1 MLELQ
6 LRVEDFDGPRSWS
19 WVLSREGEFLAD
31 HQVVIPEPCW
41 ESDALQDLYG
51 HLQWS
56 GVPDISADG
65 ESEILTQIGRWAYAY
80 GLGAVGQVL
89 IAQSVPVTVRL
100 ITSAQ
105 TRHLALW
112 PWELAVADSRTLASR
127 DIRFVVDLD
136 LQTPA
141 RPRAEAGQA
150 LRVLGLFSLPDAAS
164 PLNLRR
170 ERVALMNLF
179 QEVSA
184 VHRKAID
191 LRILQY
197 GVTRRRLRDVV
208 NDGQGWDIL
217 HVSAHGTTTGL
228 LLERED
234 GSPDLVTNE
243 DLRILLGP
251 LATRVKFAMV
261 SSCSSG
267 ASESDAFAACV
278 DELRPVHRNTG
289 SRSDRT
295 SPSPSLAA
303 ALAAQLGC
311 WVLGMRYPVDDR
323 FAIELSHRVYNRLI
337 GDAAQ
342 SPPQA
347 LAFALSEWH
356 EQSGRPTL
364 AEMTPILFGRQGVD
378 RRLTAPA
385 LTGPPLGADRSRQQ
399 AFLPSPP
406 AEFVGRAGLLTAASK
421 ALAPRSGASGV
432 MLHGMPRVGKSACA
446 LELAHTHADRFAAVV
461 WHEVRDDEHV
471 GTALQRFAREFREQ
485 LEDAGLTPIANFDA
499 PRTLDDPDLLARSLR
514 LLSIFLTNNRVL
526 VVLDNG
532 TPLLTEQGRW
542 RDHRWGR
549 LVDAVTGHSGL
560 SRLVMTTSCAVPGLD
575 DRVTR
580 LPVVPLSTREAALL
594 ARSLPDMSA
603 LFRAGSGSRET
614 IRSLL
619 RACGGHPGLLLDAS
633 RDVLLDAGPPGGFR
647 HAELN
652 DDHLAITHWTRTA
665 TRQLPEPEQLLGA
678 LLCDLEENDRIP
690 WVLRDAWPKLWQ
702 HLDRPGTAPPWQ
714 SLVRS
719 LEARALLTVERAT
732 EQNTFE
738 VEVPPVPGSADS
750 PGTAFTMT
758 GQAAVEIYPGLV
770 IGVHEEDE
778 GVLCIR
784 IHPTVA
790 EAVRAMAEPEFAR
803 TVSGCLAE
811 LWMRMMSAEA
821 LNYPDRE
828 LTIME
833 AAAARHAVPYA
844 ARQGTWS
851 QVHQLLEV
859 LFSRD
864 ASPETVRSVLPWLR
878 QAAEEADAAPVRSF
892 CRQWIAQVSGAP
904 PAPAENDHNPAG
916 TPGEPAPSTPQP
928 QTASETWLDELQE
941 AYEQGDFHRVLGD
954 LTRLRG
960 QSVLTPTAGSS
971 PRDREMR
978 RLIES
983 ALETGFHAA
992 LGLREWQR
1000 ALDLNN
1006 ELLDLLGQ
1014 RMAVRAESVRVEFHS
1029 HAPLMAL
1036 RRFDDAREL
1045 LLRVRRA
1052 AEQGDD
1058 PRLLGMVMGSQA
1070 GLEHLQGHVEVAVRL
1085 QREALRHSTEAGDL
1099 HGLTIGHLNLGNF
1112 HIATEEPLQ
1121 ALCNHLV
1128 GAVIECVHGGVS
1140 ASDSVADQLAENLYR
1155 GHVLACPLDW
1165 PDVHRA
1171 AYEHIGIPL
1180 EQSLP
1185 GLFTT
1190 EDPLLPQRTLDDL
1203 LRRAWRRL
1211 NLRFAP
1217 HLAAWDPVL
1226 SAVDAAI
1233 AGDNT
1238 ARRQAHLALDDL
1250 REFPEWSPLVRI
1262 MRGALENRADVPDD
1276 NLELLHHVIVFRLLD
1291 MPMTDVGIPPRL
1303 WVLQS
1308 IRHLLSKVVAAANG
1322 DAGAAAELPQALDAL
1337 AARGGGELGT
1347 LAGVLRRLASG
1358 ETAAQVTPGLDSFME
1373 SVVRWIDTHI
1383 DPTGPLPRTTDPK
1396 PWPTSR

>member
-6 LRVEDFDGPRSWS
+6 LRVEDFDGPRSWR

-41 ESDALQDLYG
+41 ESDALQDLHG
-51 HLQWS
+51 HLQWA
-56 GVPDISADG
+56 GVTDISADS
-65 ESEILTQIGRWAYAY
+65 ESEILTQIGHWAYTY
-80 GLGAVGQVL
+80 GLGTVGQALV
-89 IAQSVPVTVRL
+89 AQSVPVTVRL
-100 ITSAQ
+100 VTSAQ

-112 PWELAVADSRTLASR
+112 PWELAIADSRTLASR

-136 LQTPA
+136 LQTPVRPRVEA
-141 RPRAEAGQA
+141 RPA
-150 LRVLGLFSLPDAAS
+150 LRVLGLFSLPDDAS

-197 GVTRRRLRDVV
+197 GVTRKRLRDVV

-217 HVSAHGTTTGL
+217 HVSAHGSTTGL

-234 GSPDLVTNE
+234 GSPDLVTSE

-251 LATRVKFAMV
+251 LAARVKFAMV

-267 ASESDAFAACV
+267 ASESDAFAARV
-278 DELRPVHRNTG
+278 DELRPVHRNTV
-289 SRSDRT
+289 SRPDRT

-347 LAFALSEWH
+347 LAFALSEWQ
-356 EQSGRPTL
+356 EESGRPTL
-364 AEMTPILFGRQGVD
+364 AEMTPILFGCQGAEV
-378 RRLTAPA
+378 RLTAPA
-385 LTGPPLGADRSRQQ
+385 LTGPPLGATHSRQQ

-432 MLHGMPRVGKSACA
+432 VLHGMPRVGKSACA

-461 WHEVRDDEHV
+461 WHEVRGDEHV
-471 GTALQRFAREFREQ
+471 GTALQRFARELRKQ
-485 LEDAGLTPIANFDA
+485 LEDAGLTPIAHFDD

-526 VVLDNG
+526 VVLDHA

-542 RDHRWGR
+542 RDHRWGM

-560 SRLVMTTSCAVPGLD
+560 SRLVMTTSSAVPDLD

-594 ARSLPDMSA
+594 ARSLPDTSA
-603 LFRAGSGSRET
+603 LFGEGSRSRET

-619 RACGGHPGLLLDAS
+619 RACGGHPGLLMDAS
-633 RDVLLDAGPPGGFR
+633 RDVLLDAGPPDGFR

-652 DDHLAITHWTRTA
+652 DDQLAITRWTCTV
-665 TRQLPEPEQLLGA
+665 TGQLPQPEQLLAA

-714 SLVRS
+714 TLVRS

-738 VEVPPVPGSADS
+738 VEVPPVQGSADS

-770 IGVHEEDE
+770 VGVHDDDE

-784 IHPTVA
+784 VHPTVA
-790 EAVRAMAEPEFAR
+790 EAVRAVAEPEFPR
-803 TVSGCLAE
+803 TVSGCLAG
-811 LWMRMMSAEA
+811 LWMRLMSAEA

-833 AAAARHAVPYA
+833 AAAARHAIPYA
-844 ARQGTWS
+844 ARQGAWS
-851 QVHQLLEV
+851 EVHQLFEV

-864 ASPETVRSVLPWLR
+864 ASPETVRGVLPWLR

-892 CRQWIAQVSGAP
+892 CRRWIAKASGASS
-904 PAPAENDHNPAG
+904 APADDDHIPSG
-916 TPGEPAPSTPQP
+916 FPGEPGLSAPQP
-928 QTASETWLDELQE
+928 QMESETWLDDLQE
-941 AYEQGDFHRVLGD
+941 AYEQGDFHRVLGH
-954 LTRLRG
+954 LTRLRD
-960 QSVLTPTAGSS
+960 QSVLTPPADSS
-971 PRDREMR
+971 PRGREIR

-983 ALETGFHAA
+983 ALEMGFRAA
-992 LGLREWQR
+992 VGLREWQR

-1006 ELLDLLGQ
+1006 DLLDLMRQ
-1014 RMAVRAESVRVEFHS
+1014 RMAVRAESVRVEFHN

-1036 RRFDDAREL
+1036 GRFDDAREL
-1045 LLRVRRA
+1045 LLRVRRT

-1058 PRLLGMVMGSQA
+1058 SKLLGMVMGSQA
-1070 GLEHLQGHVEVAVRL
+1070 GLEYLQGHVEVAVRL

-1099 HGLTIGHLNLGNF
+1099 HDLSIGHLNLGNM
-1112 HIATEEPLQ
+1112 HVAADEPLQ
-1121 ALCNHLV
+1121 ALCNHLI
-1128 GAVIECVHGGVS
+1128 GAVIECVRGGVTT
-1140 ASDSVADQLAENLYR
+1140 SDSVADQLAENLDKGR
-1155 GHVLACPLDW
+1155 VMACPLDW
-1165 PDVHRA
+1165 PDVHRV
-1171 AYEHIGIPL
+1171 AYEYIGIPL
-1180 EQSLP
+1180 ERSLP

-1226 SAVDAAI
+1226 SAIAAAV
-1233 AGDNT
+1233 AGDDT

-1262 MRGALENRADVPDD
+1262 LRGVLENRADVPDD
-1276 NLELLHHVIVFRLLD
+1276 NLKLLHHVIVYRLLH
-1291 MPMTDVGIPPRL
+1291 MPKTDVGIPPGL

-1308 IRHLLSKVVAAANG
+1308 MRHLLSRVVAAANG
-1322 DAGAAAELPQALDAL
+1322 DAGAAAELQQALDELPA
-1337 AARGGGELGT
+1337 GGGEHDP
-1347 LAGVLRRLASG
+1347 LAGFLLRLACG
-1358 ETAAQVTPGLDSFME
+1358 DTAAQVMPRLDSFME
-1373 SVVRWIDTHI
+1373 SVVHWLDTHI
-1383 DPTGPLPRTTDPK
+1383 DPAGPLPATAP
-1396 PWPTSR
+1396 S